1 MTAALA
7 AALVLSAAPS
17 ALATSTGAVSAG
29 AKPKGPKHFDLSNKD
44 NSTSISVHK
53 GDEITVRLAGEQ
65 KDTSTWAWS
74 EPTAADG
81 AVLQRSGA
89 GTSPNGDSTA
99 VFHARADGT
108 TTLDSQ
114 LRCVSRKSGQT
125 CSHVVVPW
133 QATVKVKERKR
144 R

>member
-1 MTAALA
+1 MTAALVA
-7 AALVLSAAPS
+7 TLALSAAPS
-17 ALATSTGAVSAG
+17 ALAASTGAAS
-29 AKPKGPKHFDLSNKD
+29 KGPKHFDLSNKD
-44 NSTSISVHK
+44 NSTSISVHR

-81 AVLQRSGA
+81 AVLQRSSA
-89 GTSPNGDSTA
+89 GTSPNGDATA
-99 VFHARADGT
+99 VFRARADGT

-114 LRCVSRKSGQT
+114 LRCVPRKPGQA